1 MGDVSVDDET
11 IAVGDEVKKHYNQPR
26 GTRRGG
32 RGTAAAKA
40 LPRRQHGRGCP
51 ARARRRWAE
60 GGGGG
65 DDGGDNGATAAVAMW
80 GMGDGGEGTAL
91 SMDDDDEANEPSPL
105 AGWTPMG
112 EGIND
117 LMTAWHQ
124 LGGSW

>member
-1 MGDVSVDDET
+1 
-11 IAVGDEVKKHYNQPR
+11 
-26 GTRRGG
+26 
-32 RGTAAAKA
+32 
-40 LPRRQHGRGCP
+40 
-51 ARARRRWAE
+51 
-60 GGGGG
+60 
-65 DDGGDNGATAAVAMW
+65 MW